1 MSGDGS
7 DYPAGSLVETQDDN
21 EDKNHN
27 RQNDVISAVS
37 SAQPGMLLSEGR
49 DNSLWHTIAAATF
62 YEILQRELV
71 ICMDDGIVCMDDE
84 VLTL

>member
-1 MSGDGS
+1 MSETGA

-27 RQNDVISAVS
+27 RQNDVQTVVTD
-37 SAQPGMLLSEGR
+37 AQPGMILSEGR

-62 YEILQRELV
+62 YEILQRGLV
-71 ICMDDGIVCMDDE
+71 VCMDDE
-84 VLTL
+84 VVCMDDEVVTL